1 MTNEQKPEPKKAKT
15 QGKDDNNEL
24 AHTVREG
31 GIAANI
37 WRRQSQTGFPYW
49 EYSLSRS
56 WKSPTSGKAGYSQNF
71 FSRNEAQ
78 LVNVIKRASEW
89 IAEAESKDQAD
100 KNEALAA

>member
-1 MTNEQKPEPKKAKT
+1 MTIEQKQEPKKAKT
-15 QGKDDNNEL
+15 EGKENSEL
-24 AHTVREG
+24 AHTVRDG

-78 LVNVIKRASEW
+78 LVNVIRLASEW
-89 IAEAESKDQAD
+89 IAEAESRDQAE